1 MSDDSHSLGE
11 SAFGFNPSYGY
22 SLEQLLALQPPS
34 EPKDFVEFWQ
44 QRYKVALSQVTHP
57 EIICL
62 EQAHPDW
69 QVYKLSYT
77 STKQFRI
84 QGWLLLP
91 KRNAIKRGL
100 IIGHGYGGREQP
112 DFDLPFPDAALMFPC
127 FRGLSLSAVP
137 GVSSDPYW
145 HVRHNLDKRD
155 DYIIGGCVDDVWL
168 ATTAMLTLFPHL
180 KDRLGYL
187 GISFAGGIGALAL
200 AWEQRIRLGH
210 LNVPTFG
217 HQLLRL
223 RLKSQGSADSVQRF
237 YCQQRKKTLKVL
249 RYYDAATAAK
259 YIRIPMHCA
268 CAEFDPCVAPP
279 GQFAIYNALPND
291 KKLFVLRAG
300 HFCYPEQERQ
310 RYELLKQLEDFFAPL
325 S

>member
-1 MSDDSHSLGE
+1 MSDDSHAWGE
-11 SAFGFNPSYGY
+11 GAFGFNPSYGY
-22 SLEQLLALQPPS
+22 SLEQLLVLQPPS

-44 QRYKVALSQVTHP
+44 QRYQAALSQVTHP

-77 STKQFRI
+77 STQQFRI

-112 DFDLPFPDAALMFPC
+112 DFDLPFTDAALMFPC

-168 ATTAMLTLFPHL
+168 ATTA
-180 KDRLGYL
+180 
-187 GISFAGGIGALAL
+187 
-200 AWEQRIRLGH
+200 
-210 LNVPTFG
+210 
-217 HQLLRL
+217 
-223 RLKSQGSADSVQRF
+223 
-237 YCQQRKKTLKVL
+237 C
-249 RYYDAATAAK
+249 
-259 YIRIPMHCA
+259 
-268 CAEFDPCVAPP
+268 
-279 GQFAIYNALPND
+279 
-291 KKLFVLRAG
+291 
-300 HFCYPEQERQ
+300 
-310 RYELLKQLEDFFAPL
+310 
-325 S
+325 